1 MTAGASAATPSARPS
16 RPAAPG
22 DETAA
27 RLRTVRVTVQLKPG
41 VLDAQGQAIKKGL
54 DALGYA
60 GVAALRAGRYYEIE
74 MPDAPDLE
82 ARIRAMCEGLLA
94 NPLIEDFRYDV
105 E

>member
-1 MTAGASAATPSARPS
+1 MTAAASAATPSARPS

-22 DETAA
+22 GDTAA

-54 DALGYA
+54 DALGYS
-60 GVAALRAGRYYEIE
+60 GVVALRAGRYYEIE

-82 ARIRAMCEGLLA
+82 ARIWAMCEGLLA

>member
-1 MTAGASAATPSARPS
+1 MTAGGAAAPPSARGE
-16 RPAAPG
+16 A
-22 DETAA
+22 AA

-54 DALGYA
+54 DALGYG
-60 GVAALRAGRYYEIE
+60 GVLAVRAGRYFELD

-82 ARIRAMCEGLLA
+82 DRVRAMCEGLLA

-105 E
+105 G